1 MRVFA
6 TRSKEEEDLAEAT
19 LRHSGVAFEIR
30 LDAVDDTGNV
40 CHLATVYDVKDG
52 DAERARRLL
61 REAGL
66 AHGVIV

>member
-6 TRSKEEEDLAEAT
+6 TRSKEEEDRAEET
-19 LRHSGVAFEIR
+19 LRELEVAFEIH

-40 CHLATVYDVKDG
+40 CHLATVYDVEPG
-52 DAERARRLL
+52 HAERVRRAL

-66 AHGVIV
+66 AHGVIA

>member
-1 MRVFA
+1 MRIFA
-6 TRSKEEEDLAEAT
+6 TRSKEEEDRAEAT
-19 LRHSGVAFEIR
+19 LQQLGIGFEIH

-52 DAERARRLL
+52 DADRARRAL

>member
-6 TRSKEEEDLAEAT
+6 TRSKEEEDRAEET
-19 LRHSGVAFEIR
+19 LRDCEIAFEIH

-40 CHLATVYDVKDG
+40 CHLATVYDVKDA
-52 DAERARRLL
+52 DADRARRAL

-66 AHGVIV
+66 AHGLIA